1 MSKFPVLGPICAYYQ
16 PVEGTDYVGDALLL
30 LLLLFHFF
38 TVELLIELD
47 DQNYFN
53 QAKLR

>member
-1 MSKFPVLGPICAYYQ
+1 MGPICAYYQ

-47 DQNYFN
+47 DQNNFN